1 MLREQNS
8 TLMMKGFES
17 RRHRGL
23 KLLTKWTTINN
34 KVIMP
39 SRHQIVTIDL
49 KSSKKS
55 MLPFWDVYKDRC
67 KNTSRP
73 HKYLGNQANFMKF
86 IRKLIL
92 RWRSWFKFLRRKE
105 IQVYLTR
112 PSQLSCS
119 TSWAS
124 STRNLKE
131 SFVIRTVS
139 WTKLCR

>member
-1 MLREQNS
+1 MLREQYS
-8 TLMMKGFES
+8 TLMMKGFGS

-86 IRKLIL
+86 IRKLNFNL
-92 RWRSWFKFLRRKE
+92 LKLE
-105 IQVYLTR
+105 AVMT
-112 PSQLSCS
+112 QLFSRH
-119 TSWAS
+119 S
-124 STRNLKE
+124 STPLKLKSILVFIMMKVVRRIE
-131 SFVIRTVS
+131 LIKV
-139 WTKLCR
+139 W